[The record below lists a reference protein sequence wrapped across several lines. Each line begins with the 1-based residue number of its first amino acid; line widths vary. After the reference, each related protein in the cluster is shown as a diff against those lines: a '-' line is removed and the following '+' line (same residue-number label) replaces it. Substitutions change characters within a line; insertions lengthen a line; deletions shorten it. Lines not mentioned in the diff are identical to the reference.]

1 MNLFKKAIAVVIAA
15 ILVVSAASCSLTKQ
29 SSYKYGDKTYDIGVY
44 IYSLYSAYT
53 TAQGYAE
60 KVKDYKESESFMDLK
75 IADDDGEKAVA
86 RDWIKDKA
94 DEAAKEL
101 VVVDKLIDEKKVD
114 IAKSE
119 LETAEESCKSA
130 WEMGPYA
137 AYSAQ
142 YYNPLKD
149 QLEDYGI
156 SFDSFKQLY
165 ISPVGSSIYAVKTSK
180 LFDAIY
186 GKGGSEE
193 VSDSDL
199 EKFFTENYLGYSSIP
214 VNLYSSET
222 DSDGNSSSK
231 AYSDKK
237 IKKITAALEDY
248 ASKIASGELSFDDAS
263 KKIQKAYGVE
273 ESSVTSNSVD
283 TKENLEKNNEDIFK
297 ALKKLENG
305 KASVIT
311 VGKDGDSPSAYL
323 IVKNDLKDEVKNYV
337 KGDKRTSV
345 LQNMK
350 SDDFKKFLKDQA
362 KKLSDDKKFEKNSGA
377 IDSYDPNMFF
387 TKPDTSSSSSSSS
400 SKAE

>member
-1 MNLFKKAIAVVIAA
+1 
-15 ILVVSAASCSLTKQ
+15 
-29 SSYKYGDKTYDIGVY
+29 
-44 IYSLYSAYT
+44 
-53 TAQGYAE
+53 
-60 KVKDYKESESFMDLK
+60 
-75 IADDDGEKAVA
+75 
-86 RDWIKDKA
+86 
-94 DEAAKEL
+94 
-101 VVVDKLIDEKKVD
+101 
-114 IAKSE
+114 
-119 LETAEESCKSA
+119 
-130 WEMGPYA
+130 MGPYA